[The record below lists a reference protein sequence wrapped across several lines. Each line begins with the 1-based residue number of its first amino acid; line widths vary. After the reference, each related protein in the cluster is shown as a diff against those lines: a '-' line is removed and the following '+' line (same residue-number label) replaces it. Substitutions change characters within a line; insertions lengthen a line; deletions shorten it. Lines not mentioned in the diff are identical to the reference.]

1 MARGE
6 LTATAEVC
14 STNTRNR
21 PLFQGVPVEQGT
33 DAEQPRR
40 IGRKAAPVL
49 GLPVPRT
56 SGTRW
61 NSLSVPLFHPPIGV
75 EREERGTKHGTN
87 APSRRTTRGEA

>member
-1 MARGE
+1 MARRE
-6 LTATAEVC
+6 LIGTAEIC

-33 DAEQPRR
+33 DAEQPTR

-61 NSLSVPLFHPPIGV
+61 NSLSVPLFRLLYKA
-75 EREERGTKHGTN
+75 EREGQRNGTRNKT
-87 APSRRTTRGEA
+87 RRPAH